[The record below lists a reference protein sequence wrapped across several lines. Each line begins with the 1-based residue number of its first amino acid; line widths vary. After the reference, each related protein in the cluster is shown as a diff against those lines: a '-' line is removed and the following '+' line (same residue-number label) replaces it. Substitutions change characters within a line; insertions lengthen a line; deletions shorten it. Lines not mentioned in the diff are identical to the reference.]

1 MKRYNID
8 ICTCDG
14 REAVNHTKD
23 VPDNYGEWVKYD
35 DAAAR
40 IAKLEAQLA
49 ASQAECERL
58 RIQLAACGV
67 AANANTWESAA
78 EMRQQLAAEKKRSMY
93 YQHIV
98 YNVCNM
104 LDQIDGRRPGNG
116 IVCGTA
122 EEPCSDVETR
132 IQQLTTELDS
142 LRQQLS
148 AAQEH
153 NLVLARGI
161 LSVQDLINESRGVD
175 GYHRNGNIAEW
186 DELLD
191 DGCMLDEYSKALH
204 LIHKTTTDSL
214 RELPAPPEQEVADE
228 SL

>member
-1 MKRYNID
+1 MHNND
-8 ICTCDG
+8 
-14 REAVNHTKD
+14 
-23 VPDNYGEWVKYD
+23 DN
-35 DAAAR
+35 AALPLENNDKINYRLLYADR
-40 IAKLEAQLA
+40 IAELEQQLA
-49 ASQAECERL
+49 AEQDKAL
-58 RIQLAACGV
+58 PAWFRIQGLCSMTAV
-67 AANANTWESAA
+67 ADEIIDL
-78 EMRQQLAAEKKRSMY
+78 ERQLAAEKKRRMH

-214 RELPAPPEQEVADE
+214 RETSRTARTGCCR
-228 SL
+228 